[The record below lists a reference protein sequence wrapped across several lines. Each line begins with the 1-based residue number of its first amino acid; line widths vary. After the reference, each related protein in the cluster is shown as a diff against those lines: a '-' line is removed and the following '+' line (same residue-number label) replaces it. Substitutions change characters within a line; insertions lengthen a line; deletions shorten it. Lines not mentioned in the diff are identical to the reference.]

1 MKFQPDQQGQ
11 VFIHGHD
18 HDFIAVSGQKY
29 TTSIIIDSTKGVE
42 AWNCSSMAELT
53 EADFQ
58 KMADL
63 SPELVLFGSGS
74 RLKFPSPA
82 LLRPLMAKG
91 IGIETMDTAA
101 ACRTFNVLSGEGR
114 RVVAAMWLSSINP

>member
-1 MKFQPDQQGQ
+1 MQRFVTKWLVLLMMMKR
-11 VFIHGHD
+11 
-18 HDFIAVSGQKY
+18 
-29 TTSIIIDSTKGVE
+29 KGVE

-63 SPELVLFGSGS
+63 NPELVLFGSGS